1 MAHPLWP
8 YRLLNSLLL
17 LMSVGVLLEK
27 VNGATEKYFP
37 QAIRGDALNTTR
49 ILVWNLGSSAAAVT
63 LQFFNQTG
71 EQLES
76 RIILLEG
83 NGSQEVTLGGPT
95 VEQIIDN
102 TLLTV
107 GWVKVASDQ
116 DVLTTAF
123 YSLQIGEVSVPP
135 VGVLPVSL
143 SDWWSGVGEKSS
155 TTDTAIALA
164 NPGVGQANCELT
176 AHGTEDETVGSSIIQ
191 LGPSE
196 QTAEFLGQLM
206 PDLPLPFQGCLNLHC
221 DQGNVAS
228 VVLTQRDSDGS
239 VAAVA
244 MDSSLGFR
252 EFYFPQALRGDER
265 NTTRILI
272 WNPGAG
278 SVDASV
284 RFFTQLGEQ
293 EEIRTVTLT
302 AKATAEIILGGPDA
316 ALAVGWVGVIADG
329 PVLSTAFYSVEIEGV
344 TLPPVAVLPVR
355 ASQGWSG
362 AGEVSSLV
370 NTGLALAN
378 IGLDTADCLLQAYT
392 GTDGRVV
399 GSTAIQLPPRI
410 QTARFLSQLM
420 PSLPIPYQGSFG
432 LSCQGGSVVPVTLT
446 QRTADNAIVTVAMS
460 AHLSQPQWRLS

>member
-1 MAHPLWP
+1 MTVVSKPPAIEPGLDRITSAEKPKLCRSLTLPACDLTTP
-8 YRLLNSLLL
+8 YGNLNRHVRGSC
-17 LMSVGVLLEK
+17 VWK
-27 VNGATEKYFP
+27 NDNGASALALSATQFP
-37 QAIRGDALNTTR
+37 SPADVGWRPAREGKRGDGEVLPTGDPWR
-49 ILVWNLGSSAAAVT
+49 CPQYDPHPGLEPRQLAAAVT

-176 AHGTEDETVGSSIIQ
+176 AHGTEGETVGSSIIQ

-410 QTARFLSQLM
+410 
-420 PSLPIPYQGSFG
+420 
-432 LSCQGGSVVPVTLT
+432 
-446 QRTADNAIVTVAMS
+446 
-460 AHLSQPQWRLS
+460 